1 MSGIGGIYKSENTQ
15 QADHQRPGSF
25 AEESWRAKWPK
36 VTKTGHKIVEKRR
49 RGKMVARQD
58 HSFRGTVPEQS
69 AWFISAAQQSLV
81 QVYMLVPVE
90 QYSPLWPLSADACR
104 WSFAEKPSVVK
115 VWYRPQLKCG
125 TSVVGTMVHTSSL
138 SSASPASSCFASWLG
153 ALMRHCM
160 PCVWCLHNLTSP
172 TQKSARECS
181 HLTAWDKIS
190 FYFFNESIPGWPVAT
205 LCLSIPLISD

>member
-1 MSGIGGIYKSENTQ
+1 MTKSDQNRSQNCGEEKERQNGCKAGPQ
-15 QADHQRPGSF
+15 FQRNCTSYSIQHGSYLQP
-25 AEESWRAKWPK
+25 SK
-36 VTKTGHKIVEKRR
+36 
-49 RGKMVARQD
+49 
-58 HSFRGTVPEQS
+58 
-69 AWFISAAQQSLV
+69 AWYR
-81 QVYMLVPVE
+81 YMLVPVE